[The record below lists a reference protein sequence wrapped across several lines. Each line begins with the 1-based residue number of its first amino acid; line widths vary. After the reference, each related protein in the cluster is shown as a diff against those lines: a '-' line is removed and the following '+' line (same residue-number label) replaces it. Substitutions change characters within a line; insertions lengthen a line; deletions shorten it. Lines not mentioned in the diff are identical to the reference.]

1 VPVSTPPI
9 NVRRAGAI
17 VALEGAAFIVYA
29 IVAVIREL
37 LGHEEEAI
45 SGYGTAAW
53 FVILGGGILAGG
65 VALIV
70 GRRWG
75 RAIAVIA
82 QILLLPFAFA
92 LITDSELP
100 ILGTP
105 ILIALL
111 AALVFLFSPS
121 SMNWFAAA
129 YEIDVPD
136 DDVKE
141 PAAEGKPVQQ
151 KSNPQ
156 RKKKRRR

>member
-17 VALEGAAFIVYA
+17 VAIEGAAFIVYA

-37 LGHEEEAI
+37 MGHEEEVI

-53 FVILGGGILAGG
+53 FAILGGGVFAGG
-65 VALIV
+65 VALLV

-92 LITDSELP
+92 LLTDSDLP

-105 ILIALL
+105 ILIALV

-121 SMNWFAAA
+121 SMNWFAEA
-129 YEIDVPD
+129 YVIDGPD
-136 DDVKE
+136 DDAKE
-141 PAAEGKPVQQ
+141 PAAEAAPVQP
-151 KSNPQ
+151 KRHPP
-156 RKKKRRR
+156 RKKRRR